1 MNAVEYG
8 KDNSQVIILLHGGG
22 LSWWNYR
29 DVAEQLQQN
38 YHVVIPIL
46 DGHAGSDHAFT
57 SIEENAQEIIAYID
71 QAYHGSVS
79 LIGGVSLGA
88 QIAVEIL
95 SQRPDICKAAILESA
110 LVLPMK
116 MTERL
121 VKPMIAMSYGLIK
134 QSWFAKLQFRSLR
147 IPDKFY
153 EEYYRDTCKIT
164 KADMSAFLCANA
176 SYELKKSLCHTQAR
190 VHIFVSQKEPSV
202 MIRSAQRMHAMLP
215 GSTLEIKKR
224 LYHGEYSLKHA
235 HEYADTIH
243 RIITDLS

>member
-29 DVAEQLQQN
+29 NVAEQLQQD
-38 YHVVIPIL
+38 YHVVIPVL
-46 DGHAGSDHAFT
+46 DGHSGSDRGFT
-57 SIEENAQEIIAYID
+57 SIEDNAQEIITYID
-71 QAYHGSVS
+71 QVHHGSVA

-121 VKPMIAMSYGLIK
+121 VKPMMAMSYGLIK

-164 KADMSAFLCANA
+164 KADMCAFLCANA
-176 SYELKKSLCHTQAR
+176 SYQLKKSLCHTQAR
-190 VHIFVSQKEPSV
+190 VHIFVGQKEPSI
-202 MIRSAQRMHAMLP
+202 MIRSARKLHGMIP
-215 GSTLEIKKR
+215 GSRMEIKTG
-224 LYHGEYSLKHA
+224 LFHGEYSLKYPK
-235 HEYADTIH
+235 EYADTVQ
-243 RIITDLS
+243 RIIKDLL